1 MSQKRQDFL
10 DAVDAHVN
18 DAAEDGRVP
27 APGSMDIPF
36 HAAMECSK
44 NPVTVRSHGKN
55 IPEKRIKKRKARQ
68 PVSGPLGFPLL
79 RNSTCVER
87 HLVCDCWDGRV
98 KELRE

>member
-55 IPEKRIKKRKARQ
+55 IPEKRIKKKKSPAAC
-68 PVSGPLGFPLL
+68 L
-79 RNSTCVER
+79 RAAGLPSVEEF
-87 HLVCDCWDGRV
+87 HLCRTS
-98 KELRE
+98 LSL

>member
-36 HAAMECSK
+36 HAAIEHSK
-44 NPVTVRSHGKN
+44 KAVKVRSHGRTRPASRTKN
-55 IPEKRIKKRKARQ
+55 NKTRLP
-68 PVSGPLGFPLL
+68 
-79 RNSTCVER
+79 
-87 HLVCDCWDGRV
+87 
-98 KELRE
+98 